1 MAHWVEHLGAT
12 GRTEYLFELEMWL
25 RSFERYF
32 RIRNQPIS
40 EDSAR
45 MLAIRSFYEEIG
57 LVANGIQRV
66 TELCTLLSSEDQV
79 SQERFDKYVENY
91 LKKDE
96 IADPYVARL
105 LRQKSPTA
113 GLTLLRESLE
123 DVKLV
128 LTELTKLSRIPFAT
142 FQSVGRILYR
152 EIYRNDYLA
161 LLLDQRFKPAYDRI
175 TAEPISELIRRME
188 NPDEKRLV
196 ARVFLHFFRLLHY
209 LEYADPR
216 RRHMEDLR
224 TTVLVFSLVASETR
238 SALDFLQ
245 RQRSSLAQ
253 GSPFADVLDSFDYCI
268 PLELRKVIN
277 TELIDVTAFKQPDA
291 VYMRIENSHGILR
304 DCFQQSVIQLAK
316 GFDPTIEGQQIFDH
330 FATRL
335 EHSLQLREDLLNL
348 LAAVRSFARERDD
361 ESAELMKKLVSRFCD
376 KSLRFLMYR
385 DWSTFESFTVEIRRC
400 DSHSGLLQV
409 GHRFDTYVQTLLR
422 EIGKR
427 SVFAGRSGGEEPI
440 PSMTETTE

>member
-335 EHSLQLREDLLNL
+335 RALAPTSGGPAESPGGGAKLRPRAGRRVCRAHEE
-348 LAAVRSFARERDD
+348 ARL
-361 ESAELMKKLVSRFCD
+361 S
-376 KSLRFLMYR
+376 
-385 DWSTFESFTVEIRRC
+385 
-400 DSHSGLLQV
+400 
-409 GHRFDTYVQTLLR
+409 LLR
-422 EIGKR
+422 QVATFPHVPRLEHVR
-427 SVFAGRSGGEEPI
+427 VLHRRDPAMRQPLRAPTGRP
-440 PSMTETTE
+440 PFRYLRTDPPA